1 MWDLELEEN
10 LESMK
15 SNSLPSFMGKKMDV
29 QKGAVKEKMAET
41 GLEISSSDPMPLI
54 FQPSCSSE
62 EVPFTALW
70 EQNRLSHCKAG
81 FTNIKAWKSWVYKTG
96 EENKHDG
103 ARYNK
108 NRCTINLKTWHLSNQ
123 TIILMK
129 AGTHLYIEKTKHWKR
144 HLKLLTFKKKFS

>member
-10 LESMK
+10 SKAMK

-29 QKGAVKEKMAET
+29 QKGAVKGKMAET

-62 EVPFTALW
+62 EVLFTALW

-96 EENKHDG
+96 DENKHDG
-103 ARYNK
+103 ARRNK
-108 NRCTINLKTWHLSNQ
+108 DRCAINLKTCHLSNQ
-123 TIILMK
+123 TIILTK
-129 AGTHLYIEKTKHWKR
+129 AGTYLYIKKNQTLEKTFE
-144 HLKLLTFKKKFS
+144 TFDI